1 MYKGQANWQEISHVV
16 EAVSIPVLANGDII
30 SPHAAALAMAQS
42 GADGVMIGRGA
53 QGQPWLLA
61 QIADHLAGRTPRSC
75 PDMSFRYQQIC
86 QHLDMLLTDYGT
98 RGLRLARKHMAAYCD
113 YLPGSDGLR
122 EIATQSE
129 AAQAVFTALDEY
141 FKSAAANAA

>member
-1 MYKGQANWQEISHVV
+1 MTATT
-16 EAVSIPVLANGDII
+16 
-30 SPHAAALAMAQS
+30 ALAQS

-61 QIADHLAGRTPRSC
+61 QIADHLAGRPARSC
-75 PDMSFRYQQIC
+75 PDMAFRYQQIC

-113 YLPGSDGLR
+113 YLPDSDGLR

-129 AAQAVFTALDEY
+129 VAQPVFTALRDY
-141 FKSAAANAA
+141 FESAAAHAA